1 MTPAA
6 RAGKRVRPP
15 VGSRFAAAKSKL
27 IRRAMTA
34 ALALGAAVVAPVAD
48 AQTDDE
54 RRYALNVLSAR
65 ELRDAGVVRQQ
76 QDYSCGAA
84 ALATLLTH
92 GLGNPTAEA
101 SILRAVLEPMAPDD
115 IEQLQKNGLSL
126 RHLQQVA
133 QSRGYKA
140 QGFRLGLDQLEKLRR
155 PAIVFIQPGGYR
167 HFAVIKGVR
176 DGRVF
181 LADPSLGNV
190 RMPLYRFA
198 EQWADAQGRGVIFAV
213 ERQDGTW
220 PASYPLQ
227 LAERSTP
234 GAAAAS
240 PWIENDSMMRLN
252 DRRRSASSSALV
264 H

>member
-1 MTPAA
+1 M
-6 RAGKRVRPP
+6 
-15 VGSRFAAAKSKL
+15 
-27 IRRAMTA
+27 IRRATA
-34 ALALGAAVVAPVAD
+34 AALGLAAAMAAAGAI
-48 AQTDDE
+48 AQTVDE
-54 RRYALNVLSAR
+54 RGYVLSVRSAR

-92 GLGNPTAEA
+92 GLGDPTAEA

-133 QSRGYKA
+133 QGRGYKA
-140 QGFRLGLDQLEKLRR
+140 QGFRLGLDQLAKLRR
-155 PAIVFIQPGGYR
+155 PAIVFVQPGGYR
-167 HFAVIKGVR
+167 HFAVLKGVR

-181 LADPSLGNV
+181 LADPSVGNV

-198 EQWADAQGRGVIFAV
+198 EQWADAQGRGIIFAV

-227 LAERSTP
+227 LAGPS
-234 GAAAAS
+234 AAAAAAAE
-240 PWIENDSMMRLN
+240 PWIENGSMMRLI
-252 DRRRSASSSALV
+252 DRYRSASSSALV